1 MVEIN
6 SQKSYKLEVVT
17 LLGHYLEE
25 IKTSNKDLK
34 TSLVNLL
41 LIIAISRDSRKIFAL
56 FKSIHEVK
64 TINEKI
70 KDLLWQEKKLPVVL
84 DILSRLGFFFYY
96 LFDNISI
103 LSSIKFIHT
112 DAKLV
117 NKLASLGWAIGL
129 VFGLIKDFIGLFKII
144 QSQTKEKKDYDV
156 EIFKRLL
163 EIIMK
168 LSDLLVALN
177 GLDVPLMLT
186 GKSLNDGVQGGAGL
200 VSAVI
205 GIYNSFK

>member
-1 MVEIN
+1 M
-6 SQKSYKLEVVT
+6 EVVIS
-17 LLGHYLEE
+17 LGRYPEE
-25 IKTSNKDLK
+25 IKISNKDSK
-34 TSLVNLL
+34 TSLVSIE
-41 LIIAISRDSRKIFAL
+41 LIIAISRDSRKIFSL

-84 DILSRLGFFFYY
+84 DILSRLGFLFYY

-112 DAKLV
+112 DAKFV
-117 NKLASLGWAIGL
+117 NKLASFGWAIGL
-129 VFGLIKDFIGLFKII
+129 VFALIKDFIGLFKII
-144 QSQTKEKKDYDV
+144 QTQKTEKKDYEV
-156 EIFKRLL
+156 EIFNKLL